1 MLINAPW
8 QRMYGYPFVEV
19 TRFSRK
25 ELQEMFLYEFRF
37 EYLED
42 ELWRTNINNR
52 IALQNDIKKSLQK
65 TRMLELKENC
75 GL

>member
-1 MLINAPW
+1 M
-8 QRMYGYPFVEV
+8 EV